1 MPWLNIVLWVYA
13 VFNIALG
20 VEAYLKVN
28 SMPSLMGGVGA
39 GVLVIVGLLVAQK
52 NSMIGYLICTLVA
65 LGLLGRFV
73 PAYISKG
80 TVYPALVVSI
90 ASALALAALIV
101 GRFMARKPA

>member
-13 VFNIALG
+13 LFNIALG

-28 SMPSLMGGVGA
+28 SMPSLMGGIGA
-39 GVLVIVGLLVAQK
+39 GVLVIVGLLVSQK
-52 NSMIGYLICTLVA
+52 NSMVGYSICALVA

-73 PAYISKG
+73 PAYLSKG

-90 ASALALAALIV
+90 ASALALVALIV
-101 GRFMARKPA
+101 GHFMARKPA